1 MIKDPLYVRF
11 LYETTPG
18 RTLLKTLARP
28 LFSRRAALFLDSPW
42 SRWLIPLYIR
52 LHRIPMDSYIPERY
66 RSFNHFFIRKRNCL
80 RINLDLDPSH
90 FISPC
95 DGYLRVH
102 PITRESRFCV
112 KRLNYS
118 LEKLLRD
125 PALAAR
131 YENGLCLIFR
141 LAPHNYHRYCYPD
154 SGLAIK
160 QVSIPG
166 LLHSVRP
173 SALKT
178 RPVFLENARQYTV
191 IDSQQFGLLVQMEVG
206 ALLVGKIHNH
216 GGRLVAERGTEKG
229 YFEFGGSTILILT
242 EQGIL
247 DMDQPILNASQ
258 KGLETAVTYGEKI
271 AARRLERV

>member
-1 MIKDPLYVRF
+1 MAKDPFYVRF
-11 LYETTPG
+11 LYGTNPG

-42 SRWLIPLYIR
+42 SRWLVPFYIW
-52 LHRIPMDSYIPERY
+52 LHHIPMDSYLPEHY
-66 RSFNHFFIRKRNCL
+66 RSFNHFFTRKRNHLC
-80 RINLDLDPSH
+80 INPDPEPSH

-95 DGYLRVH
+95 DGYLSVH
-102 PITRESRFCV
+102 PITRERRFHI
-112 KRLNYS
+112 KHIDYS
-118 LEKLLRD
+118 LEKLLRA
-125 PALAAR
+125 PVLADR

-154 SGLAIK
+154 SGLAVK

-173 SALKT
+173 AALRT

-191 IDSQQFGLLVQMEVG
+191 IDSENFGLLVQMEVG

-216 GGRLVAERGTEKG
+216 SDRLIIERGTEKG
-229 YFEFGGSTILILT
+229 YFEFGGSTILILA

-247 DMDQPILNASQ
+247 DVDQPILKASQ
-258 KGLETAVTYGEKI
+258 KGLETTVTYGEKI
-271 AARRLERV
+271 ARRSEGV

>member
-1 MIKDPLYVRF
+1 MTKDPLYVRF

-18 RTLLKTLARP
+18 RTLLKTLARS
-28 LFSRRAALFLDSPW
+28 LFSRRAALFLDSSW
-42 SRWLIPLYIR
+42 SRWIIPLYIKF
-52 LHRIPMDSYIPERY
+52 HHIPMESYISEHY
-66 RSFNHFFIRKRNCL
+66 RSFNHFFTRKRNCL
-80 RINLDLDPSH
+80 YINPDLEPSH

-95 DGYLRVH
+95 DGYLSVY
-102 PITRESRFCV
+102 PITRESRFHI
-112 KRLNYS
+112 KHLEYS
-118 LEKLLRD
+118 LEKLLHD
-125 PALAAR
+125 SALAAR
-131 YENGLCLIFR
+131 YQDGLCLIFR

-154 SGLAIK
+154 NGLAVK

-178 RPVFLENARQYTV
+178 SPVFLENARQYTV
-191 IDSQQFGLLVQMEVG
+191 IDSENFGLLVQMEVG

-216 GGRLVAERGTEKG
+216 IGRLIIERCTEKG
-229 YFEFGGSTILILT
+229 YFEFGGSTILILA

-247 DMDQPILNASQ
+247 DIDQPILSASQ
-258 KGLETAVTYGEKI
+258 KGLETTVTYGEKI

>member
-1 MIKDPLYVRF
+1 M
-11 LYETTPG
+11 
-18 RTLLKTLARP
+18 
-28 LFSRRAALFLDSPW
+28 
-42 SRWLIPLYIR
+42 YIR
-52 LHRIPMDSYIPERY
+52 FHRIPMDSYIPERY
-66 RSFNHFFIRKRNCL
+66 RSFNHFFTRKRNFL
-80 RINLDLDPSH
+80 YIKPEPFH

-95 DGYLRVH
+95 DGYLSVH
-102 PITRESRFCV
+102 PITRESRFCI
-112 KRLNYS
+112 KHLEYS

-125 PALAAR
+125 SALADR

-154 SGLAIK
+154 SGLAVR

-173 SALKT
+173 AALKT
-178 RPVFLENARQYTV
+178 RPIFLENARQYTV
-191 IDSQQFGLLVQMEVG
+191 IDSEQFGLLVQMEVG

-216 GGRLVAERGTEKG
+216 RNRLVIERGTEKG

-247 DMDQPILNASQ
+247 DMDQPILDASQ

>member
-1 MIKDPLYVRF
+1 MYKQAITRVLLLLCALVFVLSVLLVETVSETRGFALEQAPAPLMSSS
-11 LYETTPG
+11 LEGPAA
-18 RTLLKTLARP
+18 ARP
-28 LFSRRAALFLDSPW
+28 SQPD
-42 SRWLIPLYIR
+42 
-52 LHRIPMDSYIPERY
+52 PE
-66 RSFNHFFIRKRNCL
+66 
-80 RINLDLDPSH
+80 PSH

-95 DGYLRVH
+95 DGYLSVH

-125 PALAAR
+125 PVLANR

-154 SGLAIK
+154 SGLAVK

-173 SALKT
+173 AALKT

-216 GGRLVAERGTEKG
+216 GDRLVAERGTEKG

-242 EQGIL
+242 ERESWIWTSL
-247 DMDQPILNASQ
+247 S
-258 KGLETAVTYGEKI
+258 
-271 AARRLERV
+271 

>member
-1 MIKDPLYVRF
+1 MAKDPFYVRF
-11 LYETTPG
+11 LYGTNPG
-18 RTLLKTLARP
+18 HALLKTLARP

-42 SRWLIPLYIR
+42 SRWLIPFYIR
-52 LHRIPMDSYIPERY
+52 LHHISMDSYIPERY
-66 RSFNHFFIRKRNCL
+66 RSFNHFFTRKRNHLC
-80 RINLDLDPSH
+80 INPDPEPFH

-95 DGYLRVH
+95 DGYLRVQ
-102 PITRESRFCV
+102 PITRERRFHI
-112 KRLNYS
+112 KHIDYS

-125 PALAAR
+125 PVLADR

-154 SGLAIK
+154 SGLAVK

-173 SALKT
+173 AALKT

-191 IDSQQFGLLVQMEVG
+191 IDSEHFGLLVQMEVG

-216 GGRLVAERGTEKG
+216 NDRLIIERGTEKG
-229 YFEFGGSTILILT
+229 YFEFGGSTILILA
-242 EQGIL
+242 EQEIL
-247 DMDQPILNASQ
+247 DIDQLILNASQ
-258 KGLETAVTYGEKI
+258 KGLETPVTYGEKI
-271 AARRLERV
+271 ATRMATP

>member
-1 MIKDPLYVRF
+1 MAKDPFYVRF
-11 LYETTPG
+11 LYGTNPG

-52 LHRIPMDSYIPERY
+52 LHHIPMGSYIPEHY
-66 RSFNHFFIRKRNCL
+66 RSFNHFFTRKRNHL
-80 RINLDLDPSH
+80 HINLDLEPSH

-95 DGYLRVH
+95 DGYLRVS
-102 PITRESRFCV
+102 PITRESRFYI
-112 KRLNYS
+112 KHIDYS
-118 LEKLLRD
+118 LETLLRD
-125 PALAAR
+125 PVLAGK

-154 SGLAIK
+154 SGLAVK

-173 SALKT
+173 AALKT
-178 RPVFLENARQYTV
+178 RPVFLENTRQYTV
-191 IDSQQFGLLVQMEVG
+191 IDSEHFGLLVQMEVG

-216 GGRLVAERGTEKG
+216 SDRLVIERGTEKG
-229 YFEFGGSTILILT
+229 YFEFGGSTILILA
-242 EQGIL
+242 EPGIL
-247 DMDQPILNASQ
+247 DIDPPILNASQ
-258 KGLETAVTYGEKI
+258 KGLETTVTYGEKI